1 MQVETLR
8 QLRSLVHDCLAKHM
22 YDAAVFFADKLV
34 TLTDHAPAE
43 VYTLA
48 QGFYCSGQHRRCLH
62 LLRTTQLL
70 DKDVRIRYLAAR
82 CMLASGEL
90 DECLELLGGE
100 EAAGPGDLQLGA
112 LPPSSPGTVSYLSVV
127 CMLRGRVYDA
137 QENFQRGTAWY
148 HAALQA
154 DPFNYEAFHTLV
166 GSHRLTPA
174 EEAELLDSLAI
185 PPEHGWLGL
194 LYAARSR
201 QHDAG
206 SRVEAA
212 LDALENVAPNMQA
225 SVAGGAGAPGPTKTP
240 PAPAASPGRL
250 GPQREPATLATT
262 PPPLQQAGGGAGG
275 GDGAAPAP
283 GWGLAGNVDV
293 VAARADWLAHRSRH
307 AECWA
312 LTREALQRDPY
323 AGQCLAAHC
332 AAGVALRRRQDLF
345 VLAHRAMEEAPEA
358 AASWHAVGCYHLAT
372 PAGGEAACRAFSR
385 ATRTDRGH
393 APAWLGL
400 GAALGAC
407 GETDAALGAYRTAS
421 RLFPGLHDPLLGMA
435 RQYAAMSNAP
445 LAEQVLVQAQRMC
458 PSDPGVCN
466 ELGVLAFRSR
476 QYDTAA
482 QWFRIALACVPS
494 HQSAAW
500 EPALVNLGHAL
511 RKARRWDEAAEA
523 FERAL
528 GARRGVPGTHTALA
542 FTYQLQGRTGEAVEQ
557 YHIALGLAPDDTFA
571 AEMLALAVEEDVGA
585 FMDSLEA

>member
-283 GWGLAGNVDV
+283 GWGLAGNVD
-293 VAARADWLAHRSRH
+293 
-307 AECWA
+307 
-312 LTREALQRDPY
+312 
-323 AGQCLAAHC
+323 
-332 AAGVALRRRQDLF
+332 
-345 VLAHRAMEEAPEA
+345 
-358 AASWHAVGCYHLAT
+358 
-372 PAGGEAACRAFSR
+372 
-385 ATRTDRGH
+385 
-393 APAWLGL
+393 
-400 GAALGAC
+400 
-407 GETDAALGAYRTAS
+407 
-421 RLFPGLHDPLLGMA
+421 
-435 RQYAAMSNAP
+435 
-445 LAEQVLVQAQRMC
+445 AQRMC

>member
-225 SVAGGAGAPGPTKTP
+225 S
-240 PAPAASPGRL
+240 
-250 GPQREPATLATT
+250 
-262 PPPLQQAGGGAGG
+262 AGGGAGG

-407 GETDAALGAYRTAS
+407 GETAAALGAYRTAS

-494 HQSAAW
+494 HQSA
-500 EPALVNLGHAL
+500 
-511 RKARRWDEAAEA
+511 
-523 FERAL
+523 
-528 GARRGVPGTHTALA
+528 GTHTALA